1 MGWLAAFLFAI
12 SLAFGQSGRD
22 LSPGGATPAE
32 TPGARQFLRE
42 FGRDEWKI
50 WTSPFRRESYSSGA
64 GMKYVLPFV
73 LLSGTLIATDRHTAH
88 ILPNTPDQT
97 RWSGRISQMGASYT
111 LVGLSGA
118 TYLLGK
124 ATGSKREQEA
134 GWLAL
139 KAVAHTQIVVF
150 AVKEITNRQ
159 RPIAGGTG
167 IGFWQ
172 GGNSFPSGHAA
183 TSFAVAT
190 VFAYEYRDHI
200 AVPITAY
207 AIAGTVAA
215 SRVGAR
221 RHWVSDIVVGGT
233 TGFLLGRY
241 VYHRHHDPS
250 LTGKPTSRVVP
261 NVAFAGREVS
271 LEWRF

>member
-1 MGWLAAFLFAI
+1 MRWLAVFLFAA
-12 SLAFGQSGRD
+12 SLVFGQSGQD
-22 LSPGGATPAE
+22 VSPGGAIATE
-32 TPGARQFLRE
+32 TPSPRSFLRE

-64 GMKYVLPFV
+64 GMKYVLPFA
-73 LLSGTLIATDRHTAH
+73 LLSTTLLATDTQTAH

-111 LVGLSGA
+111 MVGLSGA
-118 TYLLGK
+118 TFLLGK
-124 ATGSKREQEA
+124 ATGNKREQDT

-139 KAVAHTQIVVF
+139 KAVAHAQIFVF
-150 AVKEITNRQ
+150 GMKQITNRQ

-167 IGFWQ
+167 IGFWE

-221 RHWVSDIVVGGT
+221 RHWVSDIVVGST
-233 TGFLLGRY
+233 AGFLIGRY
-241 VYHRHHDPS
+241 VYHRQHDPS
-250 LTGKPTSRVVP
+250 LTGTRASRMVP
-261 NVAFAGREVS
+261 NVAFGGREVS
-271 LEWRF
+271 LDWRF